1 MNSDSFLKLAFEK
14 LCEIRENASKQEYAL
29 YCDESPVIL
38 MQTTLY
44 FIFVE
49 TFLHVACSKHVI
61 SQWGNLCNLRIYW
74 VELAPRVFSFENCLI
89 VETAI
94 RKKLRNQS

>member
-1 MNSDSFLKLAFEK
+1 MKSASVSILAFGK
-14 LCEIRENASKQEYAL
+14 LCEIRENASKHQYAL

-44 FIFVE
+44 FIFVK

-61 SQWGNLCNLRIYW
+61 SQRENLCYLHIFW
-74 VELAPRVFSFENCLI
+74 VEHAPTFISFENCLI
-89 VETAI
+89 FETAM
-94 RKKLRNQS
+94 REKLRTQS